1 MPVFTGLCEVMGN
14 AIERKINNKSKR
26 NLKYSEE
33 FTNFLTILGGISS
46 RALELF
52 RQNLE
57 GHSLQSIRQLRR
69 NNEDYLTNPELCY
82 ENVARFKRLVDS
94 INYNGPVSA
103 MTDNTKL
110 KSRLRYSPNLG
121 CIIGSVFSKKE
132 AEINTYN
139 DIPRIIN
146 KIKLENGMAKNVRAY
161 ILQIPLPAFPPV
173 VIALIPNKGTETANA
188 ISQLHKQLVL
198 GIAPQLGLC
207 ILSLGSDGA
216 ITEFQAQQ
224 LILNI
229 QTNEK
234 LIIKEPQFNINF
246 SCPIFNN
253 VGPVVRI
260 QDPKH
265 AKKTARNAIMSGA
278 RLLTFGNSSARF
290 DHFLQLINQY
300 DSIMYKN
307 DVINLDRQDDAA
319 AYRTFCSSNFRQCL
333 TADYKV
339 KIGMEGFAIYIFVIG
354 EIIDSYLNRNI
365 APLERIRMVIT
376 GYFFIQLWRIHIETL
391 SQKYPEFISI
401 RQNFLANQ
409 TFAIFISLCE
419 SLILLI
425 KAHREYYPQVPF
437 LPWFHG
443 SEPVEHFFG
452 IARQLNPDFDFAD
465 LIQILPKIS
474 QYSRALRSKK
484 LSFNQEKTVR
494 QGYHF
499 DYNTGNLEESTLEIL
514 RLWPTDEQI
523 SQTIKH
529 SRYLACEL
537 AEFLGMIQPADIA
550 LEPNLQVLI
559 NIHEKEVS
567 MSCRKLHDENDK
579 EQVKNAEI
587 DLTTALTEASH
598 EMKCISTE
606 ECDNNDDDLSNLFQ
620 KESSQLNII
629 DQIQKDLS
637 VLYNGDSINSGFQYE
652 IEDNLNFEILL
663 QQRQRHEAYTSKP
676 LERKFK
682 TVSTKT
688 SAIATIQ
695 LNKASHFVAYFT
707 KNENPEQRFVTQRE
721 KRWKETRK
729 KMSITLAQFHAE
741 ELAKLKKKQTLPK
754 KKIQQSL
761 IQIPNIE
768 TANISKDFP
777 LIKGDYVFVIYGNQ
791 IDLTSEGCN
800 ILAHHLAS
808 NIIYHIGPTSVLVE
822 ENVLKLLGNEK
833 QYYYSYF
840 GRKDVIETIR

>member
-1 MPVFTGLCEVMGN
+1 
-14 AIERKINNKSKR
+14 
-26 NLKYSEE
+26 
-33 FTNFLTILGGISS
+33 
-46 RALELF
+46 
-52 RQNLE
+52 
-57 GHSLQSIRQLRR
+57 
-69 NNEDYLTNPELCY
+69 
-82 ENVARFKRLVDS
+82 NVARFKRLVDS

-339 KIGMEGFAIYIFVIG
+339 KIGMEGFAIYIFVIE

-365 APLERIRMVIT
+365 APLERIRMVMT

-579 EQVKNAEI
+579 EQVENAEI

-598 EMKCISTE
+598 EMKRISTE

-637 VLYNGDSINSGFQYE
+637 VLYNGDS
-652 IEDNLNFEILL
+652 
-663 QQRQRHEAYTSKP
+663 SK
-676 LERKFK
+676 
-682 TVSTKT
+682 
-688 SAIATIQ
+688 
-695 LNKASHFVAYFT
+695 
-707 KNENPEQRFVTQRE
+707 
-721 KRWKETRK
+721 
-729 KMSITLAQFHAE
+729 
-741 ELAKLKKKQTLPK
+741 
-754 KKIQQSL
+754 
-761 IQIPNIE
+761 
-768 TANISKDFP
+768 
-777 LIKGDYVFVIYGNQ
+777 
-791 IDLTSEGCN
+791 
-800 ILAHHLAS
+800 
-808 NIIYHIGPTSVLVE
+808 
-822 ENVLKLLGNEK
+822 
-833 QYYYSYF
+833 
-840 GRKDVIETIR
+840 